1 MINSHVRDAAFAP
14 RDRAEDEG
22 EGEGGGGGEIPPRC
36 ITRDY
41 SRLYPMEI
49 GITYLRPHDDDG
61 NSTILSPSPSLSLS
75 LSLSL
80 SFPRERR
87 QGARVLRSRIRAG
100 LLHMTNR
107 RLLPFNL
114 FARPHLHTIV
124 SPVVLYIRPR
134 PSVDILNTRDFFSAR
149 VTDERRERR
158 VARARGVDKATID
171 RSLARLLREKTTPWH
186 SERHV

>member
-49 GITYLRPHDDDG
+49 GITY
-61 NSTILSPSPSLSLS
+61 SLS